1 MMPKPSA
8 KTAAKINCPV
18 LNIFPIFTQ
27 SYYLIERGAL
37 NIMDCVENYFFV
49 CSNAN
54 LTKIRAPKKKKRL
67 KNENGLVFFTNRKSL
82 DQVALYFPKKN

>member
-1 MMPKPSA
+1 MPKPSA

-37 NIMDCVENYFFV
+37 NIMDCAENYFFV
-49 CSNAN
+49 YSHAN
-54 LTKIRAPKKKKRL
+54 WTDIRGP
-67 KNENGLVFFTNRKSL
+67 RKER
-82 DQVALYFPKKN
+82 KT